1 MNVDPPALTNTIVAA
16 ETAHPNGANIG
27 WVCTFCT
34 PCARLLNGFYIMG
47 MLTVAASYSGSLISF
62 LSVDVYPEPPDTL
75 GKVVEEVREG
85 NLSVVVCCFE
95 IQENMA
101 GHPGDS
107 LPELAKEVCLSMQIH
122 LKGHHFI
129 T

>member
-1 MNVDPPALTNTIVAA
+1 MVGSALSA
-16 ETAHPNGANIG
+16 
-27 WVCTFCT
+27 CT

-95 IQENMA
+95 IQENMV

-107 LPELAKEVCLSMQIH
+107 LPELAKEVCPCTCRDSPIRSSFYHLGFQI
-122 LKGHHFI
+122 FFS
-129 T
+129 